1 MINIMKICYFGDY
14 NLDYS
19 RTRVILRGLEE
30 CGIPVVHCN
39 ARERGLAKYW
49 KLWRAH
55 RALRGSYDML
65 FVGLGD
71 ARAMPIFARLITGG
85 PVVWEPLYSLY
96 DNWVFDRKLASPHSL
111 KAYYYRLLDW
121 LGCKASDLIIL
132 DTNTNCEYFRETFGV
147 PKQKLAPVLVG
158 ADTSVFLPLSKI
170 AETGK
175 FEVEFHGKYIPVQ
188 GTDVII
194 RAAKLLEGDNV
205 HVTMIGGGQA
215 LGETKALAET
225 LGVNNVT
232 FLPFLPQQEVVG
244 YIKNADVCMGL
255 VGDVPRVVRA
265 IPNKMYEA
273 AAMARVSI
281 NVDSPALRE
290 VFTPGVDSVG
300 VKEGD
305 PEDLARA
312 IRELKAGGKAEAMG
326 KSAYT
331 TFVRTSTPK
340 LVGEELLAAL
350 ARVAPKQR
358 NTRSS

>member
-147 PKQKLAPVLVG
+147 PKQKLARVLVG

-244 YIKNADVCMGL
+244 YIRNADVCMGL

-300 VKEGD
+300 VKQGD

-326 KSAYT
+326 KAAYD
-331 TFVRTSTPK
+331 TFGRTSTPK

-350 ARVAPKQR
+350 ARVAPKQ
-358 NTRSS
+358 